1 MAIGV
6 GRIRPSAGNAQAEP
20 NAMARIPGWL
30 AGWNC
35 LLLYDVLLAYVF
47 NDPLRW
53 ASCLAVLLTATS
65 RTAGLRAISCFLCFG
80 TVARL
85 EALGNLRTAI
95 GAGDVGR
102 I

>member
-1 MAIGV
+1 MAIGLD
-6 GRIRPSAGNAQAEP
+6 RIRPSADNTCAEP
-20 NAMARIPGWL
+20 NAMARIPARL

-47 NDPLRW
+47 DDPLRW

-65 RTAGLRAISCFLCFG
+65 RTTGLRAISCFLCFG
-80 TVARL
+80 TCARL

-95 GAGDVGR
+95 GAGA
-102 I
+102 